1 MTTDDRPEPP
11 YLFTDEDP
19 DTDWRVEPSETTGE

>member
-11 YLFTDEDP
+11 YLFTEDP

>member
-1 MTTDDRPEPP
+1 VTTDDRPEPP